1 MHNLFINSFYMQNNW
16 VISAVITSWVTDWLD
31 GFKISKFEGIKPKL
45 SVNQKIVTVANDVWD
60 IITQWDLWKATWI
73 IKDLYYSQPNLKK
86 HYI

>member
-31 GFKISKFEGIKPKL
+31 GFKISKIEGIKPKL
-45 SVNQKIVTVANDVWD
+45 SVNQKIVTVTNDVWD

-73 IKDLYYSQPNLKK
+73 IKDLYYSQPN
-86 HYI
+86 